1 MTNQELEQE
10 RFYREQERL
19 GIMVED
25 NDPTPAQAKLA
36 REEADKFVKDFS
48 SNRTEFLQKQTVPV
62 AGP

>member
-36 REEADKFVKDFS
+36 REEADRAV
-48 SNRTEFLQKQTVPV
+48 RELEQ
-62 AGP
+62 